1 LELAGRLR
9 PPVEL
14 SRLRTIILALVIAA
28 LLAGC
33 GGSSRTLGDGQWYGK
48 LVSVDVSG
56 RRVEFA
62 PACFSTRRRWVARRG
77 EGQFTIGLAEHPSLA
92 IYYRPNGEA
101 SAGHGQGADLGQL
114 ARIAAGGRLP
124 DFPPGWFITVR
135 GGGVASVVED
145 SGLRSGDPADKR
157 TNVCIWSRQTRAFVK

>member
-1 LELAGRLR
+1 
-9 PPVEL
+9 
-14 SRLRTIILALVIAA
+14 LRTIILALVIAA

-48 LVSVDVSG
+48 LTSVDVSQ
-56 RRVEFA
+56 RRLAFA

-77 EGQFTIGLAEHPSLA
+77 EGRFTIGLAEHPSLA

-124 DFPPGWFITVR
+124 DFPPRLVR
-135 GGGVASVVED
+135 HRSRPRSRFRGR
-145 SGLRSGDPADKR
+145 GLGPQIRRPGRQTHQRLHLEPADAGVR
-157 TNVCIWSRQTRAFVK
+157 QVTLQSRK